1 MLAPSSVR
9 SPGLTK
15 RFVLNW
21 KLIQDII
28 RALFTHDTGF
38 VMQHQAQTQWCW
50 SATSVSTSHFYNAAS
65 AWTQCVMVNDEFSQ
79 TTCCID
85 GSTSQ
90 CNQPNVLTSPL
101 TRTGNLASWQGGTI
115 SFADVKTHI
124 NAKSPVAV
132 RIGWSGGGGH
142 FVVIG
147 GYIDDAN
154 QTLLIRDPWYGNNS
168 ISYTDFLT
176 KYQGTGSWTHTYFT
190 KA

>member
-1 MLAPSSVR
+1 
-9 SPGLTK
+9 
-15 RFVLNW
+15 
-21 KLIQDII
+21 
-28 RALFTHDTGF
+28 
-38 VMQHQAQTQWCW
+38 MQHQQQTQWCW
-50 SATSVSTSHFYNAAS
+50 SATSVSTSLFYNAAS
-65 AWTQCVMVNDEFSQ
+65 TWTQCVLVNDELSQ
-79 TTCCID
+79 TTCCVN
-85 GSTSQ
+85 GSTNQ

-101 TRTGNLASWQGGTI
+101 QRTGNLDSWQSGTI
-115 SFADVKTHI
+115 SFNDVKTRIGSGH
-124 NAKSPVAV
+124 PVAV

-154 QTLLIRDPWYGNNS
+154 QTLLIRDPWYGDNS